1 MFKDT
6 QGRYESL
13 SRKMMRLQS
22 EARTLWHAGNKDKA
36 LRIADIIARI
46 AEIRIRYIYQ

>member
-13 SRKMMRLQS
+13 SRRMMRLQVV
-22 EARTLWHAGNKDKA
+22 ARTLWHAGDKDRA
-36 LRIADIIARI
+36 LQIGELIARI